1 MSNLVPWQPFLDL
14 TTALDRMFEDAV
26 PPTRVNVL
34 NALRAFPVD
43 VFETIQSYRL
53 EAAIPGV
60 KPEDLHVTATRN
72 TITIRAITQ
81 EAQEQSE
88 GSYLRRER
96 YRGEMQRVIALPL
109 EIIPASVTS
118 AYEHGVLTI
127 YVPKT
132 EDAKPKEV
140 AVKVKMA
147 K

>member
-1 MSNLVPWQPFLDL
+1 
-14 TTALDRMFEDAV
+14 
-26 PPTRVNVL
+26 VL
-34 NALRAFPVD
+34 NAMRAFPVD

-72 TITIRAITQ
+72 TITIRAVTH
-81 EAQEQSE
+81 EAQEQTE
-88 GSYLRRER
+88 GGYLRRER

-109 EIIPASVTS
+109 EILPANVTS

-127 YVPKT
+127 FAPKT
-132 EDAKPKEV
+132 EEAKPKEV
-140 AVKVKMA
+140 AVRVKTT